1 MSWKKEIKKE
11 IKNDPPYED
20 DDEKTRLLEE
30 RVSRDKGNWIGQEF
44 GRPNPEAVRL
54 DKVLNKILGDLN
66 GILKEEFV
74 GMEVAEAFDKL
85 SKALFDPSN
94 RKNP

>member
-1 MSWKKEIKKE
+1 MSWKEEIKK
-11 IKNDPPYED
+11 

-30 RVSRDKGNWIGQEF
+30 RVARDTGYWRGQDF

-54 DKVLNKILGDLN
+54 DKVLNNILGDLN
-66 GILKEEFV
+66 GILREEFI
-74 GMEVAEAFDKL
+74 GTEVFEAFDKL
-85 SKALFDPSN
+85 SKELFEPSN